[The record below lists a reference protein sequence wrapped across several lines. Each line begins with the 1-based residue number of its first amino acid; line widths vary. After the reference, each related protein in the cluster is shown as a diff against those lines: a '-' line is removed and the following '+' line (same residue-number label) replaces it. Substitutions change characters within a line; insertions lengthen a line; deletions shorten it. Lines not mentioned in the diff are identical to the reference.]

1 MKSVYLRSGLAL
13 ACAAL
18 LNACGGG
25 NGNLALS
32 GTITGLTKP
41 DLVLI
46 NKKTNE
52 RLAIPANS
60 TSFVFTRLAA
70 VDEEFDIEVDGNG
83 PTGAICKPVG
93 TSNIGKANAY
103 TSYSIAFNCI
113 TNPYTLGGNVSGL
126 RYPGLVLANG
136 ADLVSVLPAATAGT
150 TVGFTFPS
158 KVADGSPYGVTV
170 LSQPVD
176 PATKLTQ
183 VCAVANPTGNM
194 PSTNYADLAVTCN

>member
-70 VDEEFDIEVDGNG
+70 VDEEFDIEIDTP
-83 PTGAICKPVG
+83 PTGAKCTPSG
-93 TSNIGKANAY
+93 TSNVGKANAY
-103 TSYSIAFNCI
+103 TSYSIAFNCV
-113 TNPYTLGGNVSGL
+113 TNPWTLGGNVSGL

-136 ADLVSVLPAATAGT
+136 ADLVSVLPPATAGA

-158 KVADGSPYGVTV
+158 KVGDGSPYGVTV

-194 PSTNYADLAVTCN
+194 PAKDYSDLVVTCN

>member
-70 VDEEFDIEVDGNG
+70 VDEEFDIEVDTQ
-83 PTGAICKPVG
+83 PTGALCKALNG
-93 TSNIGKANAY
+93 SNIGKANAY
-103 TSYSIAFNCI
+103 TSYTIAFSCV

-136 ADLVSVLPAATAGT
+136 ADLVSVLPPATADAK
-150 TVGFTFPS
+150 VAFTFPS
-158 KVADGSPYGVTV
+158 TVGDGSPYGVTV

-176 PATKLTQ
+176 PATKLAQ

-194 PSTNYADLAVTCN
+194 PSKNYADLVVTCN

>member
-1 MKSVYLRSGLAL
+1 MKSLYLRSGLAL
-13 ACAAL
+13 VCAAL

-32 GTITGLTKP
+32 GTISGLYKP

-52 RLAIPANS
+52 KLAIPANS

-70 VDEEFDIEVDGNG
+70 VDEEFEIVVDSG
-83 PTGAICKPVG
+83 PTGALCKPVG
-93 TSNIGKANAY
+93 TSNVGKANAY
-103 TSYSIAFNCI
+103 TSYQIGFTCV
-113 TNPYTLGGNVSGL
+113 TNPYKLGGNVGGL
-126 RYPGLVLANG
+126 RYAGLVLANG
-136 ADLVSVLPAATAGT
+136 ADLVSVPPPATAGAK
-150 TVGFTFPS
+150 VGFTFPS
-158 KVADGSPYGVTV
+158 TVGDGSPYGVTV

-183 VCAVANPTGNM
+183 TCVVANPTGAM
-194 PSTNYADLAVTCN
+194 PAKDYGDLVVTCN